1 MAAPREGPSLIAIG
15 CLDDE
20 FAKFHFDFSV
30 STSNYE
36 VLTSCVLLL
45 IARKVINGMSDL
57 RTGTFYCNPL
67 REHHK
72 DLSVVTICFMANW
85 LRF

>member
-36 VLTSCVLLL
+36 YASSALTSCVLLL

-72 DLSVVTICFMANW
+72 DLSVVTIFQW
-85 LRF
+85 